1 MSRLLPFFGLLAAL
15 LLVRPAQASSIV
27 SGSLNAPGER
37 SHNIAIGWPEL
48 HYMWEGVVRNKVAL
62 GPRIDI
68 RLWPFVANAG
78 VHMRFQILDQGKTSV
93 SLLAY
98 PNIGFA
104 GFGGARADYPLV
116 RLFSSRA
123 FDGSVGVGANLGLLG
138 SFRIAHKWHILA
150 SFENPTMVWI
160 FPTSGGFF
168 VEWPITLALG
178 AQFDVDFRASIW
190 ARLGAG
196 PALLF
201 AGSTISIGGH
211 GNLTFGA
218 QFRY

>member
-1 MSRLLPFFGLLAAL
+1 MSRSLSLLGLLAVL
-15 LLVRPAQASSIV
+15 LSTAPAQASAIT
-27 SGSLNAPGER
+27 SGSFNAPGER

-48 HYMWEGVVRNKVAL
+48 HYMWEGLVKDKVAL

-78 VHMRFQILDQGKTSV
+78 VHMRFQVLNQGKTSV
-93 SLLAY
+93 AALIY

-123 FDGSVGVGANLGLLG
+123 FDGSVGVGANVGLLG
-138 SFRIAHKWHILA
+138 SFKVAHRWHILA
-150 SFENPTMVWI
+150 SFENPAMIWM
-160 FPTSGGFF
+160 FPTSRGWF
-168 VEWPITLALG
+168 VEWPITLAAG

-190 ARLGAG
+190 ARLGGG

-201 AGSTISIGGH
+201 AGSTVSIGGH
-211 GNLTFGA
+211 GNITFGA